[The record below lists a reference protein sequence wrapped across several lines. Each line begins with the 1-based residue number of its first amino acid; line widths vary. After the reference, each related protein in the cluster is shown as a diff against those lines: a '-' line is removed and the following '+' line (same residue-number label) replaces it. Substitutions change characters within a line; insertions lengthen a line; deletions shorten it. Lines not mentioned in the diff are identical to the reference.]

1 LIINKLQDTS
11 FKDRRLFNMSKK
23 NKIAGLVIFFMVF
36 FSTFVRWYVFRIE
49 LKINLLLSLISGVVL
64 TFTWLFFGKLYAYL
78 DRVMPYDKGIF
89 KRLFLQII
97 ITFAFLSIVT
107 RFVYAIG
114 VNFIPFQEL
123 VEKQFTNL
131 AQFAGIFAEILMVV
145 LLNVAHFAY
154 YSLEQWRENALR
166 ATNLEKE
173 KSHVQFDNLKNQLNP
188 HFLFN
193 SLTSLDSLIHENP
206 TLASEF
212 LRQLS
217 KVFRY
222 VLQNKEKGLVSLET
236 ELNFIKNYVALLKT
250 RFGDSLT
257 INFNISDEVLD
268 KQIAPVTLQIL
279 IENALKHNVINQS
292 NPLIINIL
300 NQENCLI
307 IENKIQLKK
316 QVETSNGQGLN
327 NLKSLYGFL
336 SEKKV
341 LIEQNEIFRVKIP
354 LI

>member
-1 LIINKLQDTS
+1 MIAEKKIVIYVIAAMALIATFFRWYIFDFDLKSNAI
-11 FKDRRLFNMSKK
+11 LFFVS
-23 NKIAGLVIFFMVF
+23 IIVLSTTYLF
-36 FSTFVRWYVFRIE
+36 FSKTCLVF
-49 LKINLLLSLISGVVL
+49 
-64 TFTWLFFGKLYAYL
+64 
-78 DRVMPYDKGIF
+78 DRFMPYDRGII
-89 KRLFLQII
+89 KRLILQILI
-97 ITFAFLSIVT
+97 NLAFITIVSRTAFL
-107 RFVYAIG
+107 IG
-114 VNFIPFQEL
+114 RTMLPFHVI
-123 VEKQFTNL
+123 VEKEATNL
-131 AQFAGIFAEILMVV
+131 AQIAGLASEILIVT
-145 LLNVAHFAY
+145 LLNVIHFAK
-154 YSLEQWRENALR
+154 YSLTKWRENALR

-173 KSHVQFDNLKNQLNP
+173 KSQVQFDNLKNQLNP

-206 TLASEF
+206 ALASEF

-236 ELNFIKNYVALLKT
+236 ELNFIKNYVALLQT
-250 RFGDSLT
+250 RFGESLS

-268 KQIAPVTLQIL
+268 LQIAPVTLQIL
-279 IENALKHNVINQS
+279 VENALKHNIINKD

-300 NQENCLI
+300 NQENYLI

-327 NLKSLYGFL
+327 NLKTLYSFL
-336 SEKKV
+336 SEKEV
-341 LIEQNEIFRVKIP
+341 LIEKDDIFRVKVP